1 MRVPLRLQTPESLGR
16 SGTRAAKLKAIRRVR
31 GEEDADAD
39 ASVEHEQGGDAL
51 EERLPPPSDNEDDKE
66 WLPQQG
72 QLPSDD
78 EEEGDDD
85 AASGEVGEAG
95 AKVGKKRVRG
105 SGRGGERAGRA
116 RLAAPDAEARGRGG
130 RGRGGRGSPSSPI
143 AAPPDPIYSS
153 DTDPDEDDPEVAEVC
168 ASSIP
173 PPPSTALLPFPVS
186 LPSLQLFE
194 SAAREFADTKY
205 HVAGEEEL
213 QDTDPASSFGVPG
226 EALTE
231 PG

>member
-78 EEEGDDD
+78 EEEGDDA
-85 AASGEVGEAG
+85 AASEEVGEAR

-168 ASSIP
+168 ASSTP
-173 PPPSTALLPFPVS
+173 PPQALRCYHFLFRCRLCSCSSLPLANSPTPSTTSLARRSCRTRTLRHRLASPVK
-186 LPSLQLFE
+186 
-194 SAAREFADTKY
+194 R
-205 HVAGEEEL
+205 
-213 QDTDPASSFGVPG
+213 
-226 EALTE
+226 
-231 PG
+231 

>member
-78 EEEGDDD
+78 EEEGDDA

-168 ASSIP
+168 ASSTP
-173 PPPSTALLPFPVS
+173 PPPKHCAVTISCFVAVFAVVRVCRSRIRRHQVPRRWRGG
-186 LPSLQLFE
+186 
-194 SAAREFADTKY
+194 AAGHGPCVIVWR
-205 HVAGEEEL
+205 
-213 QDTDPASSFGVPG
+213 PR
-226 EALTE
+226 
-231 PG
+231 